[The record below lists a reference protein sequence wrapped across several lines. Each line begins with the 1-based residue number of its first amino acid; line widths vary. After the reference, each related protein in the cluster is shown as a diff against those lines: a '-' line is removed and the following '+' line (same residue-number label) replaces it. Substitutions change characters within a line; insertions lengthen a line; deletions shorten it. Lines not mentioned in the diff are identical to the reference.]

1 MNRCLQKENE
11 NDQILYI
18 LAAINYE
25 LSQYESGLKLIRK
38 AIDASDDHTI
48 KHYYLK
54 ANLKIMMEMHQEA
67 ISDYTNAILVMNEQE
82 NSKKEEI

>member
-1 MNRCLQKENE
+1 MLNRCLQKELE
-11 NDQILYI
+11 NDQMLYI

-38 AIDASDDHTI
+38 AIDSSDDHTI

-54 ANLKIMMEMHQEA
+54 ANLKLMLEMETEA
-67 ISDYTNAILVMNEQE
+67 IHDYTNAILVMT
-82 NSKKEEI
+82 